1 MHNTSLICQG
11 FSGIKRNKSVFSS
24 KEITASDLQNVE
36 LFATESNSGVGI
48 RTVKGNVSVCGLLP
62 VDEKVINIFDTVQNG
77 VHNFLVHTENS
88 TEGKLYLFEILNN
101 NLTLKKSGMSL
112 TGKSCGCDFAQ
123 GWSDLFV
130 FSNSE
135 EIYSIELGKMN
146 SEGSLDEVTEMDL
159 LDRDNRP
166 VRGLGCVN
174 FDGRLWIFNGK
185 VLWYSVQENIYDF
198 STADADIVTSSGY
211 IEFVKPITAIY
222 PYLGSLAVFF
232 SDSSVLVSV
241 NSGDFSMTE
250 ESPGGCAGY
259 KALVFHGLK
268 LYFYDHNKKGIFSFN
283 QEMAGNKLI
292 GKNIAEE
299 IQEELSEIP
308 LSMVYDCRIDS
319 VVTKDRNELWFLLP
333 AEDDNYSIIMIY
345 DCTRDAWV
353 KRKSQK
359 INCFATVNEILYSA
373 GSDIYEEY
381 IGDDF
386 DGKFIESYYCCSP
399 VNLGSDNTV
408 KFFYYP
414 PRVTVDLK
422 YENDFYVRYQKNY
435 DTLKPAKVRH
445 ISVDTIKNVLYWDKG
460 SWDSGCYPPKVLNAI
475 TKLPPAMFNTLEI
488 TFFTT
493 KKGEEFCIKTFECSK
508 IKMKQR

>member
-48 RTVKGNVSVCGLLP
+48 RTVKGNISVCGLLP

-174 FDGRLWIFNGK
+174 FDGRLWIFSIY
-185 VLWYSVQENIYDF
+185 LILLDQMRSV
-198 STADADIVTSSGY
+198 
-211 IEFVKPITAIY
+211 
-222 PYLGSLAVFF
+222 
-232 SDSSVLVSV
+232 
-241 NSGDFSMTE
+241 
-250 ESPGGCAGY
+250 C
-259 KALVFHGLK
+259 
-268 LYFYDHNKKGIFSFN
+268 
-283 QEMAGNKLI
+283 
-292 GKNIAEE
+292 
-299 IQEELSEIP
+299 
-308 LSMVYDCRIDS
+308 
-319 VVTKDRNELWFLLP
+319 
-333 AEDDNYSIIMIY
+333 
-345 DCTRDAWV
+345 
-353 KRKSQK
+353 
-359 INCFATVNEILYSA
+359 
-373 GSDIYEEY
+373 
-381 IGDDF
+381 
-386 DGKFIESYYCCSP
+386 
-399 VNLGSDNTV
+399 
-408 KFFYYP
+408 
-414 PRVTVDLK
+414 
-422 YENDFYVRYQKNY
+422 
-435 DTLKPAKVRH
+435 
-445 ISVDTIKNVLYWDKG
+445 
-460 SWDSGCYPPKVLNAI
+460 
-475 TKLPPAMFNTLEI
+475 
-488 TFFTT
+488 
-493 KKGEEFCIKTFECSK
+493 
-508 IKMKQR
+508 